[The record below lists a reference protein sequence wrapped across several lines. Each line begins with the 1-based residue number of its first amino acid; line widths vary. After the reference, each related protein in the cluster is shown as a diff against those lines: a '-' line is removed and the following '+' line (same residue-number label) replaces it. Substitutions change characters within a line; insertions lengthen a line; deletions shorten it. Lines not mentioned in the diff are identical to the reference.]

1 MLNILVALTHLSLKK
16 YRERIKTVKILP
28 MLARLENALGCPE
41 MAKRMVLVPNQG
53 KDDTMSNSDEIN
65 LLVGYNASPH
75 SQTALDLTL
84 WIAHQTRLATQ
95 KSVMVQVIYVVDR
108 SAGGRDRTCYLD
120 PLDRPDPAIVNPSYP
135 LFTRDCGES
144 VESQSISKVG
154 TSLVAELPL
163 AQEHRYSAFDWQM
176 HQFEQADHILW
187 QARHLADEWRGSLK
201 THLRFGN
208 LANELR
214 QVVQAESATVLVL
227 GCTST
232 NHPLV
237 QQFEHDCPCP
247 VLGIP
252 SIA

>member
-1 MLNILVALTHLSLKK
+1 M
-16 YRERIKTVKILP
+16 KILP

-41 MAKRMVLVPNQG
+41 MAKRMVLVPTQG
-53 KDDTMSNSDEIN
+53 TDNAVSDSNEIN

-108 SAGGRDRTCYLD
+108 TAAGGDRTGYLD
-120 PLDRPDPAIVNPSYP
+120 PLDRPDPEENATYSLPTSLP
-135 LFTRDCGES
+135 TGECSES
-144 VESQSISKVG
+144 VQAQPIRKVG
-154 TSLVAELPL
+154 ASLVAELPP
-163 AQEHRYSAFDWQM
+163 APNHICSAFDWQM

-208 LANELR
+208 LADELR
-214 QVVQAESATVLVL
+214 QVVKAESATVLVL
-227 GCTST
+227 GCNSA

-237 QQFEHDCPCP
+237 HQLECDFPCP
-247 VLGIP
+247 ILGIP
-252 SIA
+252 SLP

>member
-1 MLNILVALTHLSLKK
+1 
-16 YRERIKTVKILP
+16 

-53 KDDTMSNSDEIN
+53 TDDTLSNSNEIN

-108 SAGGRDRTCYLD
+108 RAEERDRTCYLD
-120 PLDRPDPAIVNPSYP
+120 PLDRPDPAIVSTPFPFSSRECSE
-135 LFTRDCGES
+135 F
-144 VESQSISKVG
+144 VEPHSKSKGG

-163 AQEHRYSAFDWQM
+163 AQDHGHSTFDWQM

-187 QARHLADEWRGSLK
+187 QARHLAEEWRGSLK

-208 LANELR
+208 LADELR
-214 QVVQAESATVLVL
+214 QVVKAESATVLVL
-227 GCTST
+227 GCQSA
-232 NHPLV
+232 NHALV
-237 QQFEHDCPCP
+237 QQFEHNFPCP

-252 SIA
+252 SLA